1 MRILICDDEPLIA
14 ATLSEHLELCG
25 HRTSVFHSARDLLID
40 FDSGRAD
47 VGLVITDLCM
57 PDRDGLRL
65 AETVRRLEPRI
76 PVALMTSH
84 ALPWN
89 DEDLRRRGV
98 TCLLRKPLHMHLV
111 EAVAA
116 SALDTAAKGTP

>member
-25 HRTSVFHSARDLLID
+25 HRTSVFHSARELLIAFEAD
-40 FDSGRAD
+40 RAD

-65 AETVRRLEPRI
+65 AETVRRMDQRV

-98 TCLLRKPLHMHLV
+98 SCLLRKPLHMHLV

-116 SALDTAAKGTP
+116 SALDIATKGNP